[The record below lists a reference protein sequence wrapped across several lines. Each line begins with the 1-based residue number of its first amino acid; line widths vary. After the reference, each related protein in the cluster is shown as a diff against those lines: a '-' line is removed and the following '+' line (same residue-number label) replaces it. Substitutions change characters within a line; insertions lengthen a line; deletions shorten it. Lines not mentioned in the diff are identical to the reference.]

1 MNANYAPVL
10 SVMCTLNHLNG
21 QSDAAKAVLAPMYAG
36 IEAVAKARQFSAEGL
51 MAAVGNNTAKEIME
65 MLQMPEQAI
74 KTIDAA
80 LHGMIN
86 ELEK

>member
-1 MNANYAPVL
+1 
-10 SVMCTLNHLNG
+10 
-21 QSDAAKAVLAPMYAG
+21 
-36 IEAVAKARQFSAEGL
+36 

-65 MLQMPEQAI
+65 MLQMPEQVI
-74 KTIDAA
+74 KTIDTA

>member
-1 MNANYAPVL
+1 
-10 SVMCTLNHLNG
+10 
-21 QSDAAKAVLAPMYAG
+21 
-36 IEAVAKARQFSAEGL
+36 
-51 MAAVGNNTAKEIME
+51 MAAIGNNTAKEIME